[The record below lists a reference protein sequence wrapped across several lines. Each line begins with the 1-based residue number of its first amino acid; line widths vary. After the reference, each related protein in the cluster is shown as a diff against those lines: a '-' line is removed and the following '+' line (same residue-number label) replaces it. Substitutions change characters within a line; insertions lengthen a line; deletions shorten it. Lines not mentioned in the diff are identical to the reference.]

1 MAEAG
6 FPEIE
11 CDARIGFLARVG
23 TPRQIVALL
32 NREIGN
38 IVAREGAAGQVRIRA
53 PNAPEE
59 ADVELKSETH
69 EMARRDPG
77 RQCERPVS
85 RSELV

>member
-11 CDARIGFLARVG
+11 CDARIGFLAPVG

-53 PNAPEE
+53 VSECTRRSRCRAEVGNARNG
-59 ADVELKSETH
+59 A
-69 EMARRDPG
+69 A
-77 RQCERPVS
+77 
-85 RSELV
+85 